1 MYRQRLTL
9 TALTLLPLAMAC
21 GNETA
26 GDAVRSD
33 AGPDLAGT
41 YWTVD
46 SATVDGTTQRAPAG
60 ARVEIGDHGKVQGN
74 YGCNHFN
81 ATATFKD
88 GRLDLGPV
96 TSTEMACEKAP
107 MKFESTLARTLSD
120 GALIT
125 KVADDALTLTTGAG
139 DRVRL
144 TKEKDASLYGTK
156 WTVMSLGD
164 GDVAQSLPKGA
175 DGKAYLVLDKKKGT
189 LGGRF
194 GCNHGSAKATVRD
207 GHITLGR
214 PTTTRMMCDGSL
226 MDTEKRLLGL
236 FDGKPTYALDHR
248 TLTLTSANGE
258 KVTAVADK

>member
-1 MYRQRLTL
+1 
-9 TALTLLPLAMAC
+9 
-21 GNETA
+21 
-26 GDAVRSD
+26 
-33 AGPDLAGT
+33 
-41 YWTVD
+41 
-46 SATVDGTTQRAPAG
+46 
-60 ARVEIGDHGKVQGN
+60 
-74 YGCNHFN
+74 
-81 ATATFKD
+81 
-88 GRLDLGPV
+88 PV

-120 GALIT
+120 GALTT
-125 KVADDALTLTTGAG
+125 KVADDALTLTTDSG

-144 TKEKDASLYGTK
+144 TEEKDAPLYGTK

-236 FDGKPTYALDHR
+236 FDGKPAYALDHR